1 MATLKSQAYSHIRSR
16 IARGTFRGGDK
27 LSPVELGKDLGIS
40 HIPVRE
46 AISQLESEGFV
57 VQLERQGTFVR
68 ELSREEV
75 LDLVDLRAM
84 LERASIGPAV
94 ERIGGDEMDALEGYL
109 RQLKGIAERFDNVEG
124 EENEWMLLLGQWMLA
139 DLAFHLV
146 LLRAAGNREVVKVI
160 SEKQIMLQMFSH
172 RSDSPEI
179 WSDMLANY
187 RKNYDVHEQIFQA
200 AKKRDVKA
208 AREAMTLH
216 NKRTRENLVKRLDWL
231 EEKEAKQKS
240 LSQDFPESMRHFV
253 DSIQHQFMKGF
264 KMNDQ

>member
-16 IARGTFRGGDK
+16 IAKGMLRGGDK
-27 LSPVELGKDLGIS
+27 LSPVELGKEIGIS

-57 VQLERQGTFVR
+57 VQLERQGSFVR

-84 LERASIGPAV
+84 LERASIGPSI

-109 RQLKGIAERFDNVEG
+109 RQLKVLVERFNEVEDEAEG
-124 EENEWMLLLGQWMLA
+124 MLLLGQWMLA

-160 SEKQIMLQMFSH
+160 SEKQVMLQMFAH
-172 RSDSPEI
+172 RSDSPESWKDI
-179 WSDMLANY
+179 IAY
-187 RKNYDVHEQIFQA
+187 YGKNYDVHEEIFLA
-200 AKKRDVKA
+200 AKKRDAKA

-216 NKRTRENLVKRLDWL
+216 NERARENLVKRLDWL
-231 EEKEAKQKS
+231 EEKEAKQKP

-253 DSIQHQFMKGF
+253 DSIQYQFMKGF
-264 KMNDQ
+264 KVEGQ

>member
-16 IARGTFRGGDK
+16 IAKGTLRGGDK
-27 LSPVELGKDLGIS
+27 LSPIELGKEIGIS

-57 VQLERQGTFVR
+57 VQLERQGSFVR

-109 RQLKGIAERFDNVEG
+109 RQLKALVERFNEVEDETEG
-124 EENEWMLLLGQWMLA
+124 MLLIGQWMLT

-160 SEKQIMLQMFSH
+160 SEKQVMLQMFAH
-172 RSDSPEI
+172 RSDSPDI
-179 WSDMLANY
+179 WNNILDNY
-187 RKNYDVHEQIFQA
+187 RTNYDVHEAIFQA
-200 AKKRDVKA
+200 TKKRDAKA

-216 NKRTRENLVKRLDWL
+216 NERTRENLVKRLDWL
-231 EEKEAKQKS
+231 EEKEAKKNP

-253 DSIQHQFMKGF
+253 ESIQDQFMKGF
-264 KMNDQ
+264 KADDQ